1 MIAIR
6 AVQGHN
12 KTVMEHAKL
21 SGIVK
26 QVFTLDPTFG
36 IEDLDTFKLPK
47 TNVRVDLVPE
57 LMSQLPRI
65 IYHSCDLFVLE
76 KILEHGLIPGD
87 GRCKRDGLITT
98 LLVVTHCLSVGKAK
112 ATHAAPKFEPAPK
125 PAPAAA
131 AAAAAAAPQAAVT
144 GAPSPENVEE
154 GTVRPLH
161 QRGQVESYKH
171 KLDENINGEVVE
183 HVVVD
188 SHPYELVTKT
198 CWQMEGAEKL
208 RWPGRLTDHR
218 TKVNAVTRG
227 QPGRNTS
234 KFDEEMWL
242 DLEDFFEEYNQ
253 MLPKKIQTPTV
264 EELIALLYYD
274 NKCRFEFRCVAGL
287 QLAARKGLAFWPF
300 KIRAVQGHSKK
311 AVQKAAATDTFNA
324 TLVYAG
330 SGAIFPSK
338 VSFTGKLLATL
349 DETPGVI
356 YLERHLGE
364 WVRAWW
370 GRTRF
375 KRWSPQLL
383 CRQKSGGQPV
393 HLEPA
398 IAQRPVEIRE
408 GSNEGG
414 ISGRCHFHQDS
425 VRQHPHQT
433 CHSTAVCAFCGGHRK
448 EGEFV
453 HPPRQD

>member
-1 MIAIR
+1 M
-6 AVQGHN
+6 
-12 KTVMEHAKL
+12 
-21 SGIVK
+21 
-26 QVFTLDPTFG
+26 
-36 IEDLDTFKLPK
+36 
-47 TNVRVDLVPE
+47 
-57 LMSQLPRI
+57 
-65 IYHSCDLFVLE
+65 
-76 KILEHGLIPGD
+76 
-87 GRCKRDGLITT
+87 
-98 LLVVTHCLSVGKAK
+98 VTHGLSVGKAK

-125 PAPAAA
+125 PAP

-253 MLPKKIQTPTV
+253 MLLKKIQTPTV

-287 QLAARKGLAFWPF
+287 QLATRKGLAFWPF
-300 KIRAVQGHSKK
+300 KIRAAQGHSKK

-330 SGAIFPSK
+330 GGAMALSK
-338 VSFTGKLLATL
+338 VSLIGKPLATL

-356 YLERHLGE
+356 YHGTTDPIGKASWRMGSCLLGGER
-364 WVRAWW
+364 VSK
-370 GRTRF
+370 T
-375 KRWSPQLL
+375 
-383 CRQKSGGQPV
+383 CRDQS
-393 HLEPA
+393 
-398 IAQRPVEIRE
+398 
-408 GSNEGG
+408 SNEGG
-414 ISGRCHFHQDS
+414 SPGRCHFHQNS
-425 VRQHPHQT
+425 VRWQPHQR
-433 CHSTAVCAFCGGHRK
+433 CHSTAVCAFRGGH
-448 EGEFV
+448 
-453 HPPRQD
+453 